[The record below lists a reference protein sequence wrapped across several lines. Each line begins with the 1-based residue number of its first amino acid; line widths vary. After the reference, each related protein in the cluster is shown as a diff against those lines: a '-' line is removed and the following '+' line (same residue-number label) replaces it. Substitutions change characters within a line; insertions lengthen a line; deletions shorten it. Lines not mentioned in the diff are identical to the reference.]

1 MTARRRGSNK
11 LYGGYYKQAP
21 VQTTGMY
28 INEELLRYFK
38 VMSALAEMSA
48 GNIKIAIKGFP

>member
-1 MTARRRGSNK
+1 MTAERGSNK

-21 VQTTGMY
+21 GQTTGMY

-38 VMSALAEMSA
+38 VNVRARRNERREH
-48 GNIKIAIKGFP
+48 